1 MKILDRFDFA
11 LSWEDLLL
19 VGRSKKRGRASA
31 EVAMFAQKAWEE
43 GFSLL
48 DPKAAVEFYECG
60 EISQEEGTV
69 EVVSESGRSE
79 FLFVGP
85 KVGYLAPAQRIGVVV
100 CTIGGEL
107 EKKMRAYSEARE
119 DILAYYLDVLGTKA
133 VNVVNEASR
142 SFLQECAKE
151 RGWGVGPG
159 MKPGSVTGW
168 TVEGQRDLLRLSRGR
183 EIGVAINDSCLLI
196 PFFSGSY
203 IAGMGADYD
212 AEKIG
217 SLCPECPRYETCLWR
232 RESGSS

>member
-19 VGRSKKRGRASA
+19 VGRSKRGRTSG
-31 EVAMFAQKAWEE
+31 EVTMFARRAWEE
-43 GFSLL
+43 GLPLL
-48 DPKAAVEFYECG
+48 DPKAAIELYQCG
-60 EISQEEGTV
+60 KISQEAGTV
-69 EVVSESGRSE
+69 ELVAESGRDE
-79 FLFVGP
+79 RLFVGP
-85 KVGYLAPAQRIGVVV
+85 KVGYLAPAQQIGVVV
-100 CTIGGEL
+100 CTIGGAL
-107 EKKMRAYSEARE
+107 ENKMRAYSEARE
-119 DILAYYLDVLGTKA
+119 DVLAYYFDVLGTKA

-142 SFLQECAKE
+142 TFLQEYAKE

-168 TVEGQRDLLRLSRGR
+168 TVTGQRDLLRLSRGR
-183 EIGVAINDSCLLI
+183 EIGMTINDSCLLI

-203 IAGMGADYD
+203 IAGMGPDYG

-232 RESGSS
+232 RESGSL